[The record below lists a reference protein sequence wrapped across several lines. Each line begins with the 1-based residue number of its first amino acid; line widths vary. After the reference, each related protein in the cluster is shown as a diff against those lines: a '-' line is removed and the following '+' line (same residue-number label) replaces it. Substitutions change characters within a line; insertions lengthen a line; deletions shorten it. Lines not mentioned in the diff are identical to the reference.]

1 MNMLST
7 VMFDE
12 HDVFAPVSNVSLSVP
27 RYPDWRF
34 SAGFLTQKFYT
45 NVSLD
50 VTVVFGSKNYERNL

>member
-1 MNMLST
+1 
-7 VMFDE
+7 MFDE